1 VADIHPPSQQDHHR
15 HRQAHQQAIGI
26 AKDRLNAVPHITS
39 ALGKS
44 PALSNP
50 ATHANTCR
58 FVPTTP
64 TFANQTAQGN
74 RPSYKMSPAVI
85 PSIII
90 KRKEAKRLDPVDLD
104 QIEAL
109 DTFSHIG

>member
-1 VADIHPPSQQDHHR
+1 MQYHTSRARSANPPHY
-15 HRQAHQQAIGI
+15 
-26 AKDRLNAVPHITS
+26 LITRRVRT
-39 ALGKS
+39 
-44 PALSNP
+44 P
-50 ATHANTCR
+50 ANTCR

-90 KRKEAKRLDPVDLD
+90 KRKEARRLDPVDLD